1 MRSSKTLMIPFEDGL
16 RRLDGRQDDE
26 VVAAHVPQEIVSRAV
41 LLESLRQHT
50 PGHPD
55 YVASRG
61 EAVVVVEGLEVVEVD
76 VEEGE
81 LPSRLD
87 ALDQRALDSLVP
99 GQLGDGT
106 HIAVAEVAPEVHLDA
121 RLELHG
127 VERFCDVAVSYTHLR

>member
-61 EAVVVVEGLEVVEVD
+61 EAVVVVKGLEVVEVD
-76 VEEGE
+76 IEESE
-81 LPSRLD
+81 LPPRLD
-87 ALDQRALDSLVP
+87 ALYQGALDGLVP
-99 GQLGDGT
+99 GELGNRA
-106 HIAVAEVAPEVHLDA
+106 H
-121 RLELHG
+121 
-127 VERFCDVAVSYTHLR
+127 